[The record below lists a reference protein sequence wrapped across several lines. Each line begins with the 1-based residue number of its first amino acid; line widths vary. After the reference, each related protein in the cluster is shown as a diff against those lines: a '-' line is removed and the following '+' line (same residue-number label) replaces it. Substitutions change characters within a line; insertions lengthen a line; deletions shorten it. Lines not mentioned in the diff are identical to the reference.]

1 MLHVQG
7 VWGPQGLRG
16 GPATECLPGTK
27 GIDLS
32 HFHPQPGP
40 VEHGLVIQDAD
51 FILADLLSRPFSNG
65 LSGGTYQAIGTA
77 GLAFLGEVAELMGY
91 T

>member
-16 GPATECLPGTK
+16 GPAAECLPGTK
-27 GIDLS
+27 GIGLS
-32 HFHPQPGP
+32 RFLPQPGP
-40 VEHGLVIQDAD
+40 AGSGLMIQDAD
-51 FILADLLSRPFSNG
+51 LIPVDLLSRPFSNG
-65 LSGGTYQAIGTA
+65 PSGGTSQTTGTA
-77 GLAFLGEVAELMGY
+77 TLAFLGEAAELMGY

>member
-16 GPATECLPGTK
+16 GSAAECLPGPK
-27 GIDLS
+27 GTGLS
-32 HFHPQPGP
+32 HFHPQPAP
-40 VEHGLVIQDAD
+40 VGHGLMILGAD
-51 FILADLLSRPFSNG
+51 LIPVDLLSLPFSNG
-65 LSGGTYQAIGTA
+65 ASGGTSQAAGTA
-77 GLAFLGEVAELMGY
+77 ALAFLGEVAELMGY